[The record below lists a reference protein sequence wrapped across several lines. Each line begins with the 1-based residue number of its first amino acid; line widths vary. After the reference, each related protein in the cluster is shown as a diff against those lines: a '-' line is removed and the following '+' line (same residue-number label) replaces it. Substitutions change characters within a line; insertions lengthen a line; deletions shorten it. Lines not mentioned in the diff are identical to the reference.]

1 MAKDTQ
7 TNNDTNRIFPPVVA
21 VLGHV
26 DHGKTTLLDAI
37 RKTSIADREK
47 GGITQKVGASS
58 IEFLHE
64 GQKRRITFIDTPGHE
79 AFGKMR
85 GRGAQAADL
94 GLLIISAVDSVK
106 PQTRESIKALQDTK
120 TPFIVVITKT
130 DLPTKNVDKTK
141 QELLKEQV
149 AIEGYGGD
157 IPVIEVSAKT
167 NHNIKELLELILLA
181 FDMHK
186 GEDYATKVGSDHPL
200 QAIVIEAKLDL
211 RAGSKATAI
220 IKNGTIRVREE
231 VQVDQQVFK
240 VRTLLNTHEKPIQ
253 SARVGDAVELLG
265 FEKVPQVGSI
275 ITGKSAELAAQAAAR
290 EVKKPM
296 KLDAVYRQVEKLKGI
311 AVILVA
317 DSHGSLEAIVNAF
330 PEDIKLV
337 AKKTG
342 EVTEADIMLA
352 KSTGGIVLSFNTKI
366 KPDVQNFA
374 MTEKVLL
381 RNYEIIYELLDEL
394 GDALEGKLL
403 SQIEQVYGQAK
414 ILAKFPYEK
423 TFAFGI
429 NVLEGR
435 IARGDRI
442 RIMRG
447 EEAIGETT
455 IASLRVGKNS
465 TSKVERGNEAGI
477 VFPAGL
483 DIRVGDMIL
492 SHS

>member
-1 MAKDTQ
+1 M
-7 TNNDTNRIFPPVVA
+7 
-21 VLGHV
+21 
-26 DHGKTTLLDAI
+26 
-37 RKTSIADREK
+37 
-47 GGITQKVGASS
+47 
-58 IEFLHE
+58 
-64 GQKRRITFIDTPGHE
+64 
-79 AFGKMR
+79 
-85 GRGAQAADL
+85 
-94 GLLIISAVDSVK
+94 
-106 PQTRESIKALQDTK
+106 
-120 TPFIVVITKT
+120 
-130 DLPTKNVDKTK
+130 
-141 QELLKEQV
+141 
-149 AIEGYGGD
+149 
-157 IPVIEVSAKT
+157 
-167 NHNIKELLELILLA
+167 
-181 FDMHK
+181 
-186 GEDYATKVGSDHPL
+186 
-200 QAIVIEAKLDL
+200 
-211 RAGSKATAI
+211 
-220 IKNGTIRVREE
+220 
-231 VQVDQQVFK
+231 
-240 VRTLLNTHEKPIQ
+240 
-253 SARVGDAVELLG
+253 
-265 FEKVPQVGSI
+265 
-275 ITGKSAELAAQAAAR
+275 
-290 EVKKPM
+290 
-296 KLDAVYRQVEKLKGI
+296 
-311 AVILVA
+311 
-317 DSHGSLEAIVNAF
+317 NAF
-330 PEDIKLV
+330 PEHIKLV

-352 KSTGGIVLSFNTKI
+352 KSTGGILLSFNTKI